1 VLSGHL
7 HDFLSYE
14 FGPERPTQL
23 VVGTGGA
30 KLYEVENSASAEIDG
45 MPIRRGFGLDR
56 FGYFVMERSENGW
69 DGTFYAP
76 DDSILARCRL
86 AGRALD
92 CR

>member
-1 VLSGHL
+1 MRR
-7 HDFLSYE
+7 FLPQPLVQE
-14 FGPERPTQL
+14 FGPERPAQL

-30 KLYEVENSASAEIDG
+30 KLYEVENSAGAEIEG

-69 DGTFYAP
+69 DGIFYAP
-76 DDSILARCRL
+76 DDAILARCRL